1 MCWILGPF
9 FDTIDNSIV
18 MKGEKEEM
26 VGERKKEY
34 HFTASDMPFIM
45 VKECYC
51 PPTWQNIWKIAKMS
65 FKPSYGPNS
74 QHIIYH
80 IVTEA

>member
-1 MCWILGPF
+1 MIYVVDLEYQCNYVIIYVLNIRTI

-51 PPTWQNIWKIAKMS
+51 PPT
-65 FKPSYGPNS
+65 
-74 QHIIYH
+74 
-80 IVTEA
+80 